1 MHLAHEQN
9 RKIKAN
15 TSCTVTSCLG
25 TAGALLAGI
34 TLGCWGGAKL
44 VVGRGRLVGVD
55 LGVAGLSPMN
65 MMSGLVDRGGSEGIN
80 KSTKNL
86 IKYLL

>member
-1 MHLAHEQN
+1 M
-9 RKIKAN
+9 
-15 TSCTVTSCLG
+15 VGGG
-25 TAGALLAGI
+25 T
-34 TLGCWGGAKL
+34 
-44 VVGRGRLVGVD
+44 LVGVD

-80 KSTKNL
+80 KTTENL

>member
-1 MHLAHEQN
+1 MSY
-9 RKIKAN
+9 
-15 TSCTVTSCLG
+15 TSCTTTSCLG

-34 TLGCWGGAKL
+34 TLGCWGGARL
-44 VVGRGRLVGVD
+44 VVGGGTLVGVD

-80 KSTKNL
+80 KTTENL